1 MQNHNEMYFIPT
13 RIAIIKK
20 IEVLVRMWRK
30 WNPHKMLVGMYG
42 WPLNKTGVRGTD
54 TSYSQKFTY
63 NLQLALHICVD
74 LDLWIQTTAGCV
86 LLECLLLKKSTY
98 KWTCTGQTLLE
109 GLPRMTDNFFHNVPQ
124 VCEAHFHWEPGVW
137 PIGGESIR
145 GLGWHRESHSTQN
158 PWRDHWDGE

>member
-98 KWTCTGQTLLE
+98 KWTCTVQAHIVQGSTIISFGCLLI
-109 GLPRMTDNFFHNVPQ
+109 FFPKTHPLSLFASFILFSLQ
-124 VCEAHFHWEPGVW
+124 W
-137 PIGGESIR
+137 
-145 GLGWHRESHSTQN
+145 
-158 PWRDHWDGE
+158 